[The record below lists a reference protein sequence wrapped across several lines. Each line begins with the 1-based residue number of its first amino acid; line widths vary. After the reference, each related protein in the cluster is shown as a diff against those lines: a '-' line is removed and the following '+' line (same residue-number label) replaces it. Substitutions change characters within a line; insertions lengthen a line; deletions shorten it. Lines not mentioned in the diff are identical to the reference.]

1 MNTAA
6 MWRAISLGAF
16 ALAAIGSDTSAY
28 ATDRVN
34 RHLMA
39 PSTAKQQQRSEGDAQ
54 TVVVVKSS
62 VNASLL
68 EIENPRLETA
78 PPNAPQPSS
87 LLKFD
92 VLNKSS
98 LRLTDLVMR
107 ISFVEKRPDSL
118 DAPVRVLIG
127 PVTFR
132 VEDIL
137 QSGFV
142 LSYEILFRN
151 LSSDCDC
158 SPTVEV
164 LSARL
169 LPN

>member
-1 MNTAA
+1 
-6 MWRAISLGAF
+6 
-16 ALAAIGSDTSAY
+16 
-28 ATDRVN
+28 
-34 RHLMA
+34 MA
-39 PSTAKQQQRSEGDAQ
+39 PLTSKQQQRSDGDAK
-54 TVVVVKSS
+54 VVIVKSS

-68 EIENPRLETA
+68 EIGNPRLETA
-78 PPNAPQPSS
+78 PPGAPQPSS

-107 ISFVEKRPDSL
+107 VSFVEKQPDSS
-118 DAPVRVLIG
+118 DTPVRVLIG

-132 VEDIL
+132 VEEIL

-158 SPTVEV
+158 SPAVEV

-169 LPN
+169 VPN